1 MSPDILTLVQS
12 FYNNQ
17 LNLSKLNHSCIV
29 LIPKVTE
36 ANSISQ
42 FRPISLI
49 NYTFKI
55 IIKKL
60 ACRLA
65 RVLDQLTS
73 PTQTTFI
80 IGRNITNNIISA
92 QKNTLSG

>member
-1 MSPDILTLVQS
+1 VSQDIFSLVQA

-17 LNLSKLNHSCIV
+17 LNLSKLNHACIV
-29 LIPKVTE
+29 LIPKVAE
-36 ANSISQ
+36 ANSINQ

-49 NYTFKI
+49 NCSFKI
-55 IIKKL
+55 ITKIL

-65 RVLDQLTS
+65 RILDKLIG

-80 IGRNITNNIISA
+80 SA
-92 QKNTLSG
+92 QETLYQVKKSKEK